1 MRYQSN
7 AFARTREAAQSGL
20 VLAAIGVL
28 AFSFSLPATKLAVA
42 DFNPFFVAF
51 GRATIAAILAGGLL
65 RAGRAPRPT
74 RRQAVRLVVV
84 AAGVVFGFPLLTT
97 LALQSSGSAHGAV
110 IIALLPAA
118 TAAFAVLRGGERPG
132 PVFWA
137 GALTG
142 LAVVLAF
149 SLARSGGRPGV
160 ADLEILVATVLCA
173 LGYAEGGAL
182 SRELGG
188 ARTIC
193 WALVLALPVSLPI
206 TIVAT
211 AHAGL
216 HGGAS
221 AWLGLAYVSLISMFL
236 GFFAWYAGLARAGV
250 ARASQLQ
257 LAQPLLTIGW
267 SALVLGEAVAA
278 STLLAAVGVLASVV
292 VTQRARITPASSRR
306 GRKFCAF

>member
-1 MRYQSN
+1 M
-7 AFARTREAAQSGL
+7 
-20 VLAAIGVL
+20 L

-42 DFNPFFVAF
+42 DFDPLFVAF
-51 GRATIAAILAGGLL
+51 GRATIAAILAGCLL
-65 RAGRAPRPT
+65 RVGRAPRPT
-74 RRQAVRLVVV
+74 RRQAGRLSVV
-84 AAGVVFGFPLLTT
+84 AGGVVFGFPVFTT
-97 LALQSSGSAHGAV
+97 LALQTSGPAHGAV

-132 PVFWA
+132 LVFWPA
-137 GALTG
+137 ALVG
-142 LAVVLAF
+142 LVVVLAV
-149 SLARSGGRPGV
+149 SLARSDGSPGV

-206 TIVAT
+206 TVVAA

-216 HGGAS
+216 HAGAS
-221 AWLGLAYVSLISMFL
+221 AWLGLAYVSLVSMFL

-278 STLLAAVGVLASVV
+278 STLLAATGVLASVV
-292 VTQRARITPASSRR
+292 VTQRARIAPASVPAHAREPR
-306 GRKFCAF
+306 GRRQELRTERLRGRAREDQGVRARHR